1 LIKNIEE
8 DLPLIGT
15 GSRLAYW
22 GVREEISLINKL
34 RRSYYELLRDDLDQ
48 FVLQYALVDSY
59 DNFTKRKIKYPFV
72 AKRELKPRAR
82 IPSAEYESQ
91 NAFLII
97 FVEDTLPEIH
107 KKNIRF
113 FDLNLTSKTNL
124 LRSGELALP
133 EKFDRSQKYLESV
146 HFLDFLRK
154 LLPIDYAL
162 LIQRDPVSKAK
173 SRYYLSHFHVRIDWP
188 IADAAEDMARYL
200 RYISKD
206 LYEKGD
212 RYAEDIQKKFFEYY
226 GLPVMAG
233 GRRTAAIVAAQYLK
247 SIPCISTIYV
257 GSSESRALIR
267 ISERNI
273 SKSVLMKFSNNEIA
287 QIAENNKMEVQTFIN
302 NYGVA
307 RQGKSGIFIFQ
318 ATYALT
324 SHAKPPEDGK
334 LREVKSDLYWLTV
347 GGEHILPKPGSVH
360 CPPLPINVIYS

>member
-1 LIKNIEE
+1 M
-8 DLPLIGT
+8 IGK
-15 GSRLAYW
+15 GYKLAYW
-22 GVREEISLINKL
+22 GAREELSVVNKL

-59 DNFTKRKIKYPFV
+59 ENFEKRKLKYPFV
-72 AKRELKPRAR
+72 TKRELKPRTR
-82 IPSAEYESQ
+82 IPSMEYESQ

-97 FVEDTLPEIH
+97 FVEDTLSKIH

-124 LRSGELALP
+124 LHSEGLLLTDQ
-133 EKFDRSQKYLESV
+133 FDRSQKYLESA

-162 LIQRDPVSKAK
+162 LIQRDPASKNR
-173 SRYYLSHFHVRIDWP
+173 SHYYLSHFHVRIDWP

-212 RYAEDIQKKFFEYY
+212 QYAEDVQKKFFEYY

-247 SIPCISTIYV
+247 SIPCVSTVYI
-257 GSSESRALIR
+257 GSSASRDLTR
-267 ISERNI
+267 ISERNV
-273 SKSVLMKFSNNEIA
+273 SKSVLMKFSRNEID
-287 QIAENNKMEVQTFIN
+287 QIAKNNSLDPSAFIQ
-302 NYGVA
+302 NYAVA
-307 RQGKSGIFIFQ
+307 AQDKSKIFIFQ
-318 ATYALT
+318 TTYTLT

-347 GGEHILPKPGSVH
+347 GGEHILPKPGNTQY
-360 CPPLPINVIYS
+360 PPLSVNVIYS